1 MTMRMPASST
11 SLRAL
16 SIPSKS
22 NLLFSS
28 HNFCETFNNKKNN
41 NVLPSHYHD
50 SHYSLLKISPRFH
63 LSSSS
68 SSKNTRPSLASI
80 GDAGTKMQ
88 EEEEAR
94 AAVAEILQ
102 EEGVSEEESVRIASN
117 SPNYARML
125 IEGVR
130 ELDEASLWD
139 SWKVGRVGSGGG
151 VLSFGEKVLHMAKEK
166 RDRGILPLL
175 ESIGLNPSTSTH
187 VARYLSSETLLNL
200 IHKVCLRIII
210 VMILPRFDSLFCEK
224 YSFRT

>member
-11 SLRAL
+11 FLKGL

-28 HNFCETFNNKKNN
+28 HNFCETFNNNNKNN

-68 SSKNTRPSLASI
+68 SKNTRPPLASI
-80 GDAGTKMQ
+80 GDAGKKMQ
-88 EEEEAR
+88 EEEEEEAR

-102 EEGVSEEESVRIASN
+102 EEGVSEEESVRIVSN

-151 VLSFGEKVLHMAKEK
+151 VLSFREKVLHMAKEK
-166 RDRGILPLL
+166 RDRGILPFL

-224 YSFRT
+224 YSF